1 MAVFKP
7 SSLFSKYHTFIPP
20 KPAPRGIQW
29 GLDARRAIIFFRRAQ
44 AQNPNLEAGIDTK
57 IFGSFS
63 PDTTDQPIIDQAHKY
78 LEDHKDDLRYGEGA
92 DNSLQHTSLSPNKG
106 SAIENYVAIIDIDKD
121 GYDQGREVIRLPFI
135 PKELSYNSESAFVAI
150 KPIGANNPRY
160 QFTGAEDKLEFEID
174 WHSFDNDRR
183 DVIKQCRKIE
193 SLSKADAYTGNPH
206 RVLLMWGEADTL
218 FSAHVFIVTAAPYRL
233 TQFSNGHHTPDGEL
247 HFTDM
252 LPVQAYQ
259 KVTLSRITS
268 ANLSKVDI
276 EFVGE
281 SLATR

>member
-20 KPAPRGIQW
+20 KPASRGIQW
-29 GLDARRAIIFFRRAQ
+29 GLDARRAIIFFRRVQ
-44 AQNPNLEAGIDTK
+44 AQDPNLEAGIDTK

-63 PDTTDQPIIDQAHKY
+63 PDTSDHQLITPAHAQ
-78 LEDHKDDLRYGEGA
+78 LESQKDALRYGEGA
-92 DNSLQHTSLSPNKG
+92 DNSLQHTSLSINKG
-106 SAIENYVAIIDIDKD
+106 SAIDNYVALIDIDA
-121 GYDQGREVIRLPFI
+121 GGPDQGHEVIKLPFI
-135 PKELSYNSESAFVAI
+135 PKELNYNSESSFVAI

-183 DVIKQCRKIE
+183 DVITNCRKIE

-206 RVLLMWGEADTL
+206 RVILKWGEEDIL
-218 FSAHVFIVTAAPYRL
+218 FAAHEFIVTAAPYKM

-247 HFTDM
+247 HFTGM

-259 KVTLSRITS
+259 KITLSRITS
-268 ANLSKVDI
+268 ANLSKVQI
-276 EFVGE
+276 EFVQE
-281 SLATR
+281 TLATR